1 MEEKIIDVNIEE
13 KSELIKPEL
22 KTEINAKVVSLG
34 EIEDNISE
42 VKDYAI
48 ALSDYYKK
56 VVFTP
61 ETMKEATDEKAKV
74 NKFKTKVADFRK
86 NIVEEYKK
94 PINLFEETA
103 KETEMI
109 LKNTYEII
117 NTQVLSYQENLKK
130 EIKEKLQDYFNEYRT
145 SKNIDEK
152 YIKFEELNLNITLGL
167 ITEKGSLTKKI
178 KDEINGKVDSIASE
192 LETIRTMENS
202 DEILVE
208 YLKHK
213 NLSQAIKNVNDRHF
227 ILQTLKEA
235 EENTKEIVER
245 EEQVINQVEE
255 VLQAPQ
261 VEETIPGQMSIEDIK
276 QEKIGKVTFT
286 VVGTYKQLKELKE
299 FLVKGGYKYE

>member
-1 MEEKIIDVNIEE
+1 MEEKIIESNIEE
-13 KSELIKPEL
+13 KPELIKPEL
-22 KTEINAKVVSLG
+22 KNEINAKVVSMG

-48 ALSDYYKK
+48 ALSDYYKNI
-56 VVFTP
+56 VFTP

-94 PINLFEETA
+94 PINLFEQTA
-103 KETEMI
+103 KETEKI
-109 LKNTYEII
+109 LKDTYETI
-117 NTQVLSYQENLKK
+117 NTQVLAYQDNLKEK
-130 EIKEKLQDYFNEYRT
+130 IKSKVREYFEEYRI

-152 YIKFEELNLNITLGL
+152 YISFEELNLNITLGL

-178 KDEINGKVDSIASE
+178 KDEVNSKIDSIASE
-192 LETIRTMENS
+192 LETIRTMQNS
-202 DEILVE
+202 EEILVE

-213 NLSQAIKNVNDRHF
+213 NLSQAIKDVNDRHF
-227 ILQTLKEA
+227 ILDTLKEA
-235 EENTKEIVER
+235 EENTKELVER
-245 EEQVINQVEE
+245 EEQVVEQVEE
-255 VLQAPQ
+255 ILQAPA
-261 VEETIPGQMSIEDIK
+261 VEENKSVQAIVNNVE

-299 FLVKGGYKYE
+299 FLKKGGYKYE